1 MFCIASFRG
10 NNYEIWERDSYGYNI
25 IIDTLYFSVC
35 ICSFESVE
43 PWALV
48 SMTLP
53 AAASSLKY
61 DEQSPIMGTQCID
74 SGVPFLSHLVLL
86 TVVALPPPG
95 VLSALQ

>member
-1 MFCIASFRG
+1 MYVFVLLSKI
-10 NNYEIWERDSYGYNI
+10 
-25 IIDTLYFSVC
+25 L
-35 ICSFESVE
+35 SVE
-43 PWALV
+43 PWVLV

-74 SGVPFLSHLVLL
+74 SGVPFLSHHVLL